1 MPELPEVEH
10 VKRGIEPHIT
20 GERIIDV
27 HFSDAVS
34 NGKTQGKETIVK
46 GLSLD
51 AFKERCIDTHI
62 ESVMRRSKYIIFKLK
77 GKDGNRYMVGHLGMT
92 GAYFVVPSID
102 DITVPNYKKH
112 WHVTFTLSSSMKLV
126 YSDIRRFGE
135 LRMLDE
141 SQFAHFDATIA
152 PEPFSEEGRAHYI
165 SALHLPKYQD
175 KPIKQVIML
184 HSVVSGCG
192 NIYACEAL
200 HNAGINPNI
209 TVKKLSEKRRTLL
222 YEQIVDVLNEGILY
236 GGSTI
241 SDYRN
246 AQGESGTMQNRFKV
260 YGKKICGTCGNDIK
274 TKVIATRNTHYCTH
288 CQK

>member
-102 DITVPNYKKH
+102 DIIVPNYKKH

-222 YEQIVDVLNEGILY
+222 YEHIVDVLNEGILY

-260 YGKKICGTCGNDIK
+260 YGKKICGTCGNEIK

>member
-10 VKRGIEPHIT
+10 VKRGIEPQIT

-222 YEQIVDVLNEGILY
+222 YEHIVDVLNEGILY

-246 AQGESGTMQNRFKV
+246 AQGESGTMQNWFKV

>member
-10 VKRGIEPHIT
+10 VKRGIEPQIT
-20 GERIIDV
+20 GERIIDI

-165 SALHLPKYQD
+165 SALHLPKYQN

-222 YEQIVDVLNEGILY
+222 YEHIVDVLNEGILY

-260 YGKKICGTCGNDIK
+260 YGKKICGTCGNEIK

>member
-51 AFKERCIDTHI
+51 TFKEHCIDTHI

-102 DITVPNYKKH
+102 DITVSNYKKH

-209 TVKKLSEKRRTLL
+209 IVKKLSEKRRTLL
-222 YEQIVDVLNEGILY
+222 YEHIVDVLNEGILY

-260 YGKKICGTCGNDIK
+260 YGKKICGTCGNEIK